1 MKNLLVFDFGGTT
14 VKYGLFTDDKL
25 SKVKHFPT
33 PLTWE
38 ATKKKMDELKAD
50 YETTD
55 KIEGI
60 AFSFPGNVDHQNGV
74 ILGHSQIKHI
84 HHFPIKEDLETHY
97 HLPIAMANDANCAA
111 LAESWRGVA
120 KGMKDVLFVTVGT
133 DIGGG
138 VIIEGKL
145 QFGAHL
151 FCGNFG
157 DAIVGEEADGT
168 SIRLG
173 DYGSSVQ
180 MAVRYCKR
188 KCVAIGTF
196 TGKDVFEL
204 AKQGDL
210 LAIEE
215 VDVFY
220 KYLSRGLYSLQM
232 NFDPE
237 VIVIGGGIS
246 ADLDIVRELESRTNQ
261 LLSKKITDFTAKIV
275 PCHYQNNAN
284 LLGAVKNFLDEYE
297 RV

>member
-1 MKNLLVFDFGGTT
+1 MRNLLVFDFGGTT
-14 VKYGLFTDDKL
+14 IKYGMFADGEL
-25 SKVKHFPT
+25 SQVKHFPT
-33 PLTWE
+33 PSTWE
-38 ATKKKMDELKAD
+38 VTKRKMDEIKKA
-50 YETTD
+50 YEATYQ
-55 KIEGI
+55 INGI
-60 AFSFPGNVDHQNGV
+60 AFSFPGNVDHQNGE

-84 HHFPIKEDLETHY
+84 HHFPIKQDLETHY
-97 HLPIAMANDANCAA
+97 NLPIAMANDANCAA
-111 LAESWRGVA
+111 LAECWRGVA

-157 DAIVGEEADGT
+157 DAIVGEEADGAP
-168 SIRLG
+168 IRLG

-188 KCVAIGTF
+188 KGLAPEAF

-210 LAIEE
+210 LAMEE
-215 VDVFY
+215 VEIFY

-246 ADLDIVRELESRTNQ
+246 ADVEIVRELEARTNE
-261 LLSKKITDFTAKIV
+261 LIRKKIKDFTAKVV
-275 PCHYQNNAN
+275 PCQYENDAN
-284 LLGAVKNFLDEYE
+284 LLGAVKNFFDEYDM
-297 RV
+297 